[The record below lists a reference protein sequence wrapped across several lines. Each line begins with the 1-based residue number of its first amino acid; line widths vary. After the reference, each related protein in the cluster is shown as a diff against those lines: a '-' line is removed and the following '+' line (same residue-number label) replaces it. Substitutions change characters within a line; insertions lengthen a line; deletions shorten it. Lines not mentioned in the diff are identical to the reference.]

1 MSKNLKKIYNGLYTM
16 PYLDSD
22 EIYYPSINRKK
33 YSAVMADILK
43 LHIATLENS
52 VYPTNII

>member
-1 MSKNLKKIYNGLYTM
+1 M

-22 EIYYPSINRKK
+22 EIYYPSINSKK
-33 YSAVMADILK
+33 YSAVMAAILK

-52 VYPTNII
+52 VYPTIQ